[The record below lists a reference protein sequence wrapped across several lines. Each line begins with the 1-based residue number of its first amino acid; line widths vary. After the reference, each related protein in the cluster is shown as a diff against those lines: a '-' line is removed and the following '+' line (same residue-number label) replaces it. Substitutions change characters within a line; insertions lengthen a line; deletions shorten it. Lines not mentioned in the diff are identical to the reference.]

1 VVFLVLSG
9 FALAIN
15 QALDTWWGWM
25 LSLSTAMNNVWASLF
40 NQEMEPALA
49 MPAWAAWMTLAAGC
63 LISLWLL
70 SRRIRAYE
78 VVR

>member
-1 VVFLVLSG
+1 MPVG
-9 FALAIN
+9 AAWFALI
-15 QALDTWWGWM
+15 
-25 LSLSTAMNNVWASLF
+25 
-40 NQEMEPALA
+40 
-49 MPAWAAWMTLAAGC
+49 AGC